1 MDFDRFILSNI
12 HVDTFTEL
20 SKQSY
25 HYFFDYTNKCLI
37 FFLVITENANLWEF
51 SHFGGRVKFQTPRD
65 LNIHGRVM
73 YLPPNESWENSAN
86 F

>member
-1 MDFDRFILSNI
+1 M
-12 HVDTFTEL
+12 
-20 SKQSY
+20 
-25 HYFFDYTNKCLI
+25 LI
-37 FFLVITENANLWEF
+37 FLLVIIENANLWEF

-73 YLPPNESWENSAN
+73 YLPPNESWENTAN